1 MAIQFFF
8 STWGGCTWFSTA
20 TTAAAAA
27 AADDDDDDDDVDVDV
42 VFYFTLQTT
51 EWQLDFLVQNIPK
64 PYL

>member
-27 AADDDDDDDDVDVDV
+27 ADDDDVDVDVDV